1 MGLPASER
9 VRAGG
14 ERERC
19 HMHNKVQKPLRKR
32 VPLSLIFWIIAVIC
46 SGGGGSE
53 VTKGVWWGILL
64 CERGAAKEGRTS
76 HREKRQTDTQ
86 RGRTVALRFIQN
98 GLNDGDNGGAQSAKR
113 KPNRRPWPPG
123 RFVPFLLTPTHWKL
137 ENSRTRR
144 SQK

>member
-1 MGLPASER
+1 
-9 VRAGG
+9 
-14 ERERC
+14 
-19 HMHNKVQKPLRKR
+19 MHNKVQKPLRKR

-46 SGGGGSE
+46 SGGGSE

-64 CERGAAKEGRTS
+64 CEGLQRKDERITVE
-76 HREKRQTDTQ
+76 RDRQTHNEDELLLCDSSKMDSMTVTMAGHKA
-86 RGRTVALRFIQN
+86 RNGSRTDDPA
-98 GLNDGDNGGAQSAKR
+98 
-113 KPNRRPWPPG
+113 WPPG